1 MAFRVGREDASRDT
15 ENVTAMAG
23 DRALALIQFDKL
35 MEGQGIVPFFQPIVR
50 LQDIETVGYEI
61 LGRSSLFGLN
71 TPLQMFQMAEQLD
84 LQNELSQLF
93 RREGVRAG
101 IQLERQPNLFLNM
114 HPLELTSSRLVDT
127 LGELREISSAHPIT
141 LEIHE
146 AAVTDVSSM
155 RKLKG
160 TLRDLDID
168 LAYDDFGAGQTR
180 LVELVEACPDY
191 LKFDMRMIENIHQ
204 APASRQRMLAALV
217 TMVRDL
223 GITTIAECVEHDAE
237 SEACRQLG
245 FDLAQ
250 GFLYGKPASVEHY
263 LGG

>member
-1 MAFRVGREDASRDT
+1 
-15 ENVTAMAG
+15 
-23 DRALALIQFDKL
+23 
-35 MEGQGIVPFFQPIVR
+35 
-50 LQDIETVGYEI
+50 
-61 LGRSSLFGLN
+61 
-71 TPLQMFQMAEQLD
+71 
-84 LQNELSQLF
+84 
-93 RREGVRAG
+93 
-101 IQLERQPNLFLNM
+101 
-114 HPLELTSSRLVDT
+114 
-127 LGELREISSAHPIT
+127 
-141 LEIHE
+141 
-146 AAVTDVSSM
+146 
-155 RKLKG
+155 
-160 TLRDLDID
+160 
-168 LAYDDFGAGQTR
+168 
-180 LVELVEACPDY
+180 LVELVEARPDY